1 MPASTVTIPDLFDPA
16 FLAAI
21 ERLKI
26 VARRVAPRGSP
37 AEKRSKQQGSGLE
50 FRDFRPYSPGDDI
63 KAIDWNVYQRLG
75 KVFLRL
81 FEEQRDLPLYIA
93 PDVSSS
99 MFHGAPMR
107 VDSCLRAAFA
117 FAAIALREADSVGV
131 FPFSNDVDV
140 ALRPG
145 SGSGRLLRVAAALTT
160 AAQNTAAQ
168 NKMQAGPQTDFRA
181 AMQRLGAMRLR
192 PGLLVV
198 VSDFFDP
205 GGIEAVCAAFQN
217 VRHRLCFVQLVR
229 RSDSEP
235 DLSGECLLRDLETG
249 SEAEVSITSAALDA
263 YRAAYR
269 RFDEGLTGFAKK
281 RHAGLVRIDVEAELV
296 PQLARLFEA
305 GAYVL

>member
-107 VDSCLRAAFA
+107 VDACLRAAFA

-131 FPFSNDVDV
+131 FPFSNDVEV

-145 SGSGRLLRVAAALTT
+145 SGSGRLLRVAAALT
-160 AAQNTAAQ
+160 
-168 NKMQAGPQTDFRA
+168 KVRPGPQTDFRA

-205 GGIEAVCAAFQN
+205 GGIDAVCAAFQN

-235 DLSGECLLRDLETG
+235 GLSGECLLRDLETG